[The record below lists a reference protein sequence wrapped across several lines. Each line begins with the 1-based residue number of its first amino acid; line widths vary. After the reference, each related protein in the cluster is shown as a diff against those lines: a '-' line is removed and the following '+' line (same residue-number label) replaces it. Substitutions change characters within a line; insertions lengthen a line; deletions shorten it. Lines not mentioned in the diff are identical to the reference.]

1 MNPRGTGSHSG
12 FVPTP
17 ARPRGPAR
25 KRVLLALHYYDYR
38 HHAGAARYAAEHGWI
53 LEDAHAQDRL
63 LPPAWNGDG
72 IISFHGSSPEFLEW
86 VKTARVPVVDIG
98 EYDEFSTLPR
108 VKTDPNKIARLA
120 VEHFAQRGYKSVA
133 FTWEIDSPVSRR
145 RGAAMRQAADAL
157 GLAYRNF
164 PLKALGEL
172 KTIDGA
178 LPVGLL
184 AVHDALAVRALSVL
198 EDADIPVPEQAA
210 VLGIDNFEYRCIP
223 AQTPL
228 SSIDPDQER
237 VGYEAAALLDKL
249 MTGGAPPSGP
259 VLVPP
264 RGIIERDST
273 RMLAVDDVEVARALR
288 FIIAGYT
295 GPIQLGDVADA
306 TGLSLRR
313 LQTRFKASL
322 GRTILQEIN
331 TRRVKHAQGILA
343 ATNHKIR
350 TVAAE
355 AGFGSAVKMI
365 RVFKQYVGTSPKRY
379 RRLVRKG
386 EQENT
391 RA

>member
-1 MNPRGTGSHSG
+1 
-12 FVPTP
+12 
-17 ARPRGPAR
+17 
-25 KRVLLALHYYDYR
+25 
-38 HHAGAARYAAEHGWI
+38 
-53 LEDAHAQDRL
+53 
-63 LPPAWNGDG
+63 
-72 IISFHGSSPEFLEW
+72 
-86 VKTARVPVVDIG
+86 
-98 EYDEFSTLPR
+98 
-108 VKTDPNKIARLA
+108 
-120 VEHFAQRGYKSVA
+120 
-133 FTWEIDSPVSRR
+133 R

-157 GLAYRNF
+157 GLAYRSF

-249 MTGGAPPSGP
+249 MIGGAPPTGP

-264 RGIIERDST
+264 KGIIERDST
-273 RMLAVDDVEVARALR
+273 RMLAVDDVEVARALH

-331 TRRVKHAQGILA
+331 TRRVKHAQEILA
-343 ATNHKIR
+343 RTNHKIR

-379 RRLVRKG
+379 RRQVRKSDP
-386 EQENT
+386 ENSRT
-391 RA
+391 